1 MFCVHCLL
9 KRMLGVVFWTC
20 ISVGDSFIGYSIFSW
35 LFYYLLTA
43 VYWNLQLQ
51 LRICQFLLLCLP
63 TFDTKYFGVL
73 SRFSRVPLCVT
84 PWTVACQAP
93 LSTGFSKARIL
104 ECIVMSSSRGS
115 SWPRDQP
122 WYSLHLLPHSQI
134 LYCWATQEAHQVY
147 WSHVIR

>member
-84 PWTVACQAP
+84 PWTVACQVP
-93 LSTGFSKARIL
+93 LSMGFFRQEYWNGLPLPSPGELPDPEI
-104 ECIVMSSSRGS
+104 E
-115 SWPRDQP
+115 PRSP
-122 WYSLHLLPHSQI
+122 SLQADALPTELWKQQQLWHDE
-134 LYCWATQEAHQVY
+134 L
-147 WSHVIR
+147 R